1 MNHSL
6 RSLLLIAM
14 LAVSGLT
21 HTDAFAQ
28 QTPPAPPE
36 PAAAPEVPPE
46 VEVEIER
53 AQEAAEDAMRDAER
67 AKREAERA
75 LEWHGRNRDNV
86 VLNIGDDSKL
96 PAGETAAAVISIFG
110 SSEAAGDVYE
120 VVSAIGGNARS
131 TGSVGE
137 GVVALL
143 GNAYVDGK
151 VGEAVV
157 AVMGDVELGPNAR
170 VTGDVVSVGGKIIRD
185 PAAIISGTQ
194 QQISFG
200 DHFGKLE
207 GLRAWFKK
215 CLLYGRPLAFD
226 SDVQWAWWLAFGF
239 LALYVVIALLFDSS
253 VQRCVET
260 IEQRPAQ
267 TVLAAILTVLL
278 SPVMIVLLAITIIGI
293 ALIPFFGIGLFC
305 AAMFGKAVVLGALG
319 RRVTRFTG
327 IAPLGHVAFAVFI
340 GGLITMLIYT
350 VPVLGFIAY
359 NVLSFIGLGA
369 VAYTLIL
376 AVRPAN
382 AAPAPALA
390 PAAANVTPDA
400 PIGEFTEGSAVPP
413 PAPPPP
419 QAPPVNPSN
428 LEFTT
433 MPRAGFWVRMGALF
447 IDALL
452 IAVLVEWMEPTGHL
466 MLVALAG
473 YGALMWKLKG
483 TTVGGIIFNL
493 RVVRTD
499 ARDIEWETAIVRA
512 LGCFLSLVPAGL
524 GFFWMAF
531 DSNRQTWHDKIAG
544 TIVVRV
550 PKNQTF
556 V

>member
-14 LAVSGLT
+14 LAIGGLA
-21 HTDAFAQ
+21 HIGAYAQ
-28 QTPPAPPE
+28 QPAPPSAPE
-36 PAAAPEVPPE
+36 PAAAPAEPPE
-46 VEVEIER
+46 IEVERSPEHN
-53 AQEAAEDAMRDAER
+53 DSN
-67 AKREAERA
+67 
-75 LEWHGRNRDNV
+75 RNNV

-96 PAGETAAAVISIFG
+96 PAGESAAGVISIFG

-120 VVSAIGGNARS
+120 AVVAIGGNARA

-137 GVVALL
+137 AVVALL
-143 GNAYVDGK
+143 GNTYVDGK
-151 VGEAVV
+151 VGEEVI

-170 VTGDVVSVGGKIIRD
+170 VNGDVVSVGGTITRD
-185 PAAIISGTQ
+185 PGSMVTGTQ
-194 QQISFG
+194 QQIAFG
-200 DHFGKLE
+200 KHFGRAE
-207 GLRAWFKK
+207 GVRAWFKE

-226 SDVQWAWWLAFGF
+226 SDVRWAWWLAFGF
-239 LALYVVIALLFDSS
+239 LGLYVVIALLFDAS

-260 IEQRPAQ
+260 LEARPAQ
-267 TVLAAILTVLL
+267 TVLAAILSVLL

-293 ALIPFFGIGLFC
+293 ALIPFFGLALFC
-305 AAMFGKAVVLGALG
+305 AAVFGKAVMLGALG

-327 IAPLGHVAFAVFI
+327 IAPLGHVAFAVLI
-340 GGLITMLIYT
+340 GGLIVMLIYT

-376 AVRPAN
+376 AVRPTN
-382 AAPAPALA
+382 VAAPAPAAATAA
-390 PAAANVTPDA
+390 PL
-400 PIGEFTEGSAVPP
+400 EESAVPP
-413 PAPPPP
+413 VPPVPPTPPPPPP

-433 MPRAGFWVRMGALF
+433 MPRAGFWIRMGALF

-550 PKNQTF
+550 PKNLTF

>member
-14 LAVSGLT
+14 LALAGLV
-21 HTDAFAQ
+21 HIDAFAQ

-36 PAAAPEVPPE
+36 PAVEPEAPRKIAIQI
-46 VEVEIER
+46 EIER
-53 AQEAAEDAMRDAER
+53 AQEAAKDAER
-67 AKREAERA
+67 EAERARREAERA
-75 LEWHGRNRDNV
+75 LQWQGRNHENV
-86 VLNIGDDSKL
+86 VLHIGDDSKL
-96 PAGETAAAVISIFG
+96 PANETAAAVIAIFG
-110 SSEAAGDVYE
+110 SAEAAGDVYE
-120 VVSAIGGNARS
+120 AVVAIGGNARA

-137 GVVALL
+137 AVVALL
-143 GNAYVDGK
+143 GNTYVDGK
-151 VGEAVV
+151 VGEAVI
-157 AVMGDVELGPNAR
+157 AVMGDVELGPNAQ
-170 VTGDVVSVGGKIIRD
+170 VTGDVVSVGGKIVRD
-185 PAAIISGTQ
+185 PGSTITGTQ
-194 QQISFG
+194 QQIAFG
-200 DHFGKLE
+200 EHFGRME
-207 GLRAWFKK
+207 GLRAWFKE

-260 IEQRPAQ
+260 LEERPAQ

-278 SPVMIVLLAITIIGI
+278 SPVMVVLLAITVVGI
-293 ALIPFFGIGLFC
+293 LLIPFLAIGLFC
-305 AAMFGKAVVLGALG
+305 AAVFGKAVVLGALG
-319 RRVTRFTG
+319 RRITRFTG

-340 GGLITMLIYT
+340 GGLIAMLIYT
-350 VPVLGFIAY
+350 VPVLGYIAY

-369 VAYTLIL
+369 VAYTLII

-382 AAPAPALA
+382 AVTAPAVA
-390 PAAANVTPDA
+390 PGAVMVAPDA
-400 PIGEFTEGSAVPP
+400 ASGFTEGGAVPP
-413 PAPPPP
+413 SPP

-428 LEFTT
+428 LEYTT

-452 IAVLVEWMEPTGHL
+452 ITVLVEWMEPTGRL
-466 MLVALAG
+466 MLVVLAG

-493 RVVRTD
+493 RVVRVD

-512 LGCFLSLVPAGL
+512 LSCFLSLVPAGL
-524 GFFWMAF
+524 GFFWMLF

-550 PKNQTF
+550 PKSQTF

>member
-6 RSLLLIAM
+6 RSLLLVAM
-14 LAVSGLT
+14 LALGGLT
-21 HTDAFAQ
+21 HTNSFAQ

-36 PAAAPEVPPE
+36 TPAAPETPSIDI
-46 VEVEIER
+46 EIER
-53 AQEAAEDAMRDAER
+53 AQEAADDAA
-67 AKREAERA
+67 REAERA
-75 LEWHGRNRDNV
+75 QRDADRAREWSGRSRENV
-86 VLNIGDDSKL
+86 VINIGDDSKL
-96 PAGETAAAVISIFG
+96 SRDETAAGVISVFG
-110 SSEAAGDVYE
+110 NSEAAGDVYE
-120 VVSAIGGNARS
+120 AVIAIGGNARA

-137 GVVALL
+137 AVVALM
-143 GNAYVDGK
+143 GDAYVDGK
-151 VGEAVV
+151 VGEAVL
-157 AVMGDVELGPNAR
+157 AFMGDVELGPNAR
-170 VTGDVVSVGGKIIRD
+170 VNGDVVSVGGKIIRD
-185 PAAIISGTQ
+185 PSSTIVGTQ

-200 DHFGKLE
+200 EHFGPME
-207 GLRAWFKK
+207 GLRAWFKE

-226 SDVQWAWWLAFGF
+226 SDVRWAWWLAFGF

-260 IEQRPAQ
+260 LEERPAQ
-267 TVLAAILTVLL
+267 TVLAAIITVLL
-278 SPVMIVLLAITIIGI
+278 SPVMIVLLAITVIGI
-293 ALIPFFGIGLFC
+293 ALIPFLGIGLFC
-305 AAMFGKAVVLGALG
+305 AAIYGKAVVLGALG

-327 IAPLGHVAFAVFI
+327 IAPFGHVAFAVFI
-340 GGLITMLIYT
+340 GGLIAMLIYT
-350 VPVLGFIAY
+350 VPVLGYIAY

-382 AAPAPALA
+382 SVAA
-390 PAAANVTPDA
+390 PAAASATTVTPDA
-400 PIGEFTEGSAVPP
+400 SMEGFTDGGATALPP
-413 PAPPPP
+413 PPPP
-419 QAPPVNPSN
+419 QGPPVNPSN

-447 IDALL
+447 IDVLL
-452 IAVLVEWMEPTGHL
+452 IGVLVEWMEPTGHL

-493 RVVRTD
+493 RVVRVD

-512 LGCFLSLVPAGL
+512 LSCFLSLLPAGL
-524 GFFWMAF
+524 GFFWMLF

-550 PKNQTF
+550 PKHQTF

>member
-14 LAVSGLT
+14 LASSGLT

-28 QTPPAPPE
+28 QTPPPPPAPAEPE
-36 PAAAPEVPPE
+36 TSVKLEL
-46 VEVEIER
+46 EIDS
-53 AQEAAEDAMRDAER
+53 AKEAAEDAA
-67 AKREAERA
+67 REAERA
-75 LEWHGRNRDNV
+75 RRELERAIEWQGRNHENV
-86 VLNIGDDSKL
+86 VVHIGDDSKL
-96 PAGETAAAVISIFG
+96 PAGENAAAVISIFG
-110 SSEAAGDVYE
+110 NAEAAGDVYE
-120 VVSAIGGNARS
+120 AVVAIGGNARA

-137 GVVALL
+137 AVLALL
-143 GNAYVDGK
+143 GDAYADGK

-170 VTGDVVSVGGKIIRD
+170 VNGDVVSVGGRIIRD
-185 PAAIISGTQ
+185 PSSTITGTQ
-194 QQISFG
+194 QQIAFG
-200 DHFGKLE
+200 EHFGRME
-207 GLRAWFKK
+207 GLRAWFKE

-226 SDVQWAWWLAFGF
+226 SDVRWAWWLAFGF

-260 IEQRPAQ
+260 LEERPAQ

-278 SPVMIVLLAITIIGI
+278 SPVMMVLLAITVIGI
-293 ALIPFFGIGLFC
+293 ALIPFLGIGLFC
-305 AAMFGKAVVLGALG
+305 AAVFGKAVVLGALG
-319 RRVTRFTG
+319 RRITRFTG
-327 IAPLGHVAFAVFI
+327 IAPFGHVAFAVLI
-340 GGLITMLIYT
+340 GGLIAMLIYT
-350 VPVLGFIAY
+350 VPVLGYIAY

-369 VAYTLIL
+369 VAYTLII
-376 AVRPAN
+376 AIRPAN
-382 AAPAPALA
+382 AVVAAPAAVA
-390 PAAANVTPDA
+390 PAAATATVTP
-400 PIGEFTEGSAVPP
+400 EGGSVPP
-413 PAPPPP
+413 LPPLPPPP

-452 IAVLVEWMEPTGHL
+452 IGVLVEWMEPTGHL

-493 RVVRTD
+493 RVVRVD

-512 LGCFLSLVPAGL
+512 LSCFLSLIPAGL
-524 GFFWMAF
+524 GFFWMLF

-550 PKNQTF
+550 PKHQTF

>member
-1 MNHSL
+1 MNHPFRL
-6 RSLLLIAM
+6 LLLIAM
-14 LAVSGLT
+14 LAFGGLA
-21 HTDAFAQ
+21 HIGAYAQ
-28 QTPPAPPE
+28 QPSPPAPPE
-36 PAAAPEVPPE
+36 PAAAPETHPG
-46 VEVEIER
+46 VEVEIEHSDD
-53 AQEAAEDAMRDAER
+53 EADDAIREAEKAKRDAER
-67 AKREAERA
+67 EI
-75 LEWHGRNRDNV
+75 EWHGRKHDTV

-96 PAGETAAAVISIFG
+96 PAGESAAGVISIFG

-120 VVSAIGGNARS
+120 AVVAIGGNARA

-137 GVVALL
+137 AVVALL
-143 GNAYVDGK
+143 GNTYVDGK
-151 VGEAVV
+151 VGEEVI

-170 VTGDVVSVGGKIIRD
+170 VSGDVVSIGGRIIRD
-185 PAAIISGTQ
+185 PGSTISGTQ
-194 QQISFG
+194 QQIAFG
-200 DHFGKLE
+200 KHFGTAE
-207 GLRAWFKK
+207 GLRAWFKE

-226 SDVQWAWWLAFGF
+226 ADVRWAWWLAFGF
-239 LALYVVIALLFDSS
+239 LGLYVVIALLFDSS

-260 IEQRPAQ
+260 LEARPAQ
-267 TVLAAILTVLL
+267 TVLAAILSVLL

-293 ALIPFFGIGLFC
+293 ALIPFFGLALFC
-305 AAMFGKAVVLGALG
+305 AAVFGKAVMLGALG

-327 IAPLGHVAFAVFI
+327 IAPLSHVAFAVFI
-340 GGLITMLIYT
+340 GGLIVMLLYT
-350 VPVLGFIAY
+350 VPVLGYIAY

-382 AAPAPALA
+382 AAVPA
-390 PAAANVTPDA
+390 PAAATTA
-400 PIGEFTEGSAVPP
+400 PLEDGGVPP
-413 PAPPPP
+413 VPPTSPPSP
-419 QAPPVNPSN
+419 QAPPANPSN

-433 MPRAGFWVRMGALF
+433 LPRAGFWVRMGALF

-452 IAVLVEWMEPTGHL
+452 IAVLIEWMEPNGHL

-512 LGCFLSLVPAGL
+512 LSCFLSLVPAGL

-550 PKNQTF
+550 PKNLTF